1 MELIVLGLVATIGVA
16 SYALWSKARAEAPPS
31 GPLAPKSNDAAER
44 TPSTLQVG
52 DVVSHLGT
60 DWVVEGVLALSE
72 DGRAEKPRGRLMRLA
87 DGGAERFLWSSSS
100 ESDPAFVAPAPL
112 AVEGVPA
119 VVQHAGQTFRLTA
132 RATVG
137 ALRSGAVGPG
147 HAAEHVGLAE
157 YAAGPSRLVVLDWGA
172 DSETYVGERVNQQQL
187 ELLPAR

>member
-16 SYALWSKARAEAPPS
+16 SYALWSRARAEAPPS
-31 GPLAPKSNDAAER
+31 GPPALNAAER
-44 TPSTLQVG
+44 TPGSLQVG
-52 DVVSHLGT
+52 DVVQHLGT

-87 DGGAERFLWSSSS
+87 DGGAERFLWTSST
-100 ESDPAFVAPAPL
+100 ESDPSFVALATL

-137 ALRSGAVGPG
+137 ALCSGTVGPG
-147 HAAEHVGLAE
+147 RGEHVGLAE

-172 DSETYVGERVNQQQL
+172 SCEAYVGERIGSHQL
-187 ELLPAR
+187 EFLPGC

>member
-31 GPLAPKSNDAAER
+31 GPLAPKSDDAAER

-72 DGRAEKPRGRLMRLA
+72 DGRVERPRGRLMRLA
-87 DGGAERFLWSSSS
+87 DGIAERFLWTSSS

-112 AVEGVPA
+112 DVEGVPA
-119 VVQHAGQTFRLTA
+119 VVQHAGQTFRLTS

-137 ALRSGAVGPG
+137 ALRSGTVGPARG
-147 HAAEHVGLAE
+147 EHLGLAE

-172 DSETYVGERVNQQQL
+172 ASQAYVGERINQQQL
-187 ELLPAR
+187 EFLPGR